1 MFTHSFRTV
10 SDEELKIPIFGREY
24 KLVIKNEKGEV
35 VKSEEK
41 ITREDLKSP
50 YTFTS
55 DADGIYTVAA
65 GFFNVAF
72 CLLKLRGIRISVIY
86 SSREFLLRRKS

>member
-50 YTFTS
+50 CTFTP

-72 CLLKLRGIRISVIY
+72 RGIRISVIY
-86 SSREFLLRRKS
+86 SSREFLLRRNS